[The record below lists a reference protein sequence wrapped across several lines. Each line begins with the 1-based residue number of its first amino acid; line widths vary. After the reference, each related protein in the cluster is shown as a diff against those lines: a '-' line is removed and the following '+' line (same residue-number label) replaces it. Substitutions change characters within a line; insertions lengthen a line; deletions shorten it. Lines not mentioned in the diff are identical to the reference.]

1 MLLVPIFLPIVCGV
15 ILLSSKRLKETSAS
29 KILTFASA
37 AVSVISVFI
46 ICAAGGELKIWDITE
61 NVSIALRA
69 DGLSRVF
76 SALTSVI
83 WLIVGV
89 YAFNYMSDDRAKN
102 RFFGFYLI
110 SLGVLI
116 GLDYSANAVTMYL
129 FYELVTLAS
138 LPLVLHTLSKEAV
151 SAAVKYLL
159 YSVFGAFAGL
169 FGIICLS
176 NYSPSLDFKL
186 GGSIDISA
194 IAENRQLVL
203 AAVFIMLLGF
213 GVKAGLFPLQGWL
226 PTAHPVA
233 PAPASA
239 VLSGIIA
246 KAGVFASIRTIYY
259 LVGTDF
265 LKGTWVQETYLSLAL
280 FTVLLGSVMAYW
292 EDNFKKRLAYSTVS
306 QISYILFGIGL
317 FNETAFTGGILHVVF
332 HAVIKCALFMTA
344 GAIIKQTGYTKVSQ
358 LRGIGK
364 RMPVAMWCYT
374 ICSLALIGI
383 PPTSGFVSK
392 WYLCTGALSAE
403 SVGIIKYIGPV
414 VLIVSAL
421 LTAGYL
427 LPITTR
433 GFFPGEG
440 FEAGEKCEP
449 SATTLVPMLILAAA
463 SVYFG
468 VFQSG
473 LISVIT
479 NIFSGAL

>member
-1 MLLVPIFLPIVCGV
+1 
-15 ILLSSKRLKETSAS
+15 
-29 KILTFASA
+29 
-37 AVSVISVFI
+37 
-46 ICAAGGELKIWDITE
+46 
-61 NVSIALRA
+61 
-69 DGLSRVF
+69 
-76 SALTSVI
+76 
-83 WLIVGV
+83 
-89 YAFNYMSDDRAKN
+89 
-102 RFFGFYLI
+102 
-110 SLGVLI
+110 
-116 GLDYSANAVTMYL
+116 
-129 FYELVTLAS
+129 
-138 LPLVLHTLSKEAV
+138 
-151 SAAVKYLL
+151 
-159 YSVFGAFAGL
+159 
-169 FGIICLS
+169 
-176 NYSPSLDFKL
+176 
-186 GGSIDISA
+186 
-194 IAENRQLVL
+194 
-203 AAVFIMLLGF
+203 
-213 GVKAGLFPLQGWL
+213 
-226 PTAHPVA
+226 
-233 PAPASA
+233 
-239 VLSGIIA
+239 
-246 KAGVFASIRTIYY
+246 
-259 LVGTDF
+259 
-265 LKGTWVQETYLSLAL
+265 
-280 FTVLLGSVMAYW
+280 MAYW

-344 GAIIKQTGYTKVSQ
+344 GAIIKQTGYIKVSQ

-449 SATTLVPMLILAAA
+449 SATMLVPMLILAAA
-463 SVYFG
+463 SVCFG

>member
-46 ICAAGGELKIWDITE
+46 ICAAGGELKIWDIIE

-138 LPLVLHTLSKEAV
+138 LPLV
-151 SAAVKYLL
+151 